1 MRIVL
6 FWGLGI
12 LLLSCSH
19 KNETT
24 ANLNEIEITDTVTSV
39 KKVSDSSDSIE
50 SEETETY
57 DFKSQAEYNE
67 ESYNGCVE
75 YNASIENE
83 WKSLVIALSQY
94 QDELTAEKNAW
105 EKYQKAVRKVSSYGN
120 YGSSTPM
127 YVNAVIGQGIRLREV
142 SIHNLYLY
150 TQGKPVHFSK
160 TIFTTAKITEAY
172 TSFIK
177 AVGNEDEEIMADK
190 ANCQESLRKEQECW
204 NNWMYSRLLFSE
216 KLQSDLKRVYD
227 NCTNM
232 VKRTKLLQLKN
243 QNQALG
249 MCGHEVMECVLPDDC
264 SDKVLLEYPGFDVVW
279 KKHCEDTSWYPNFK

>member
-1 MRIVL
+1 MRRVMV
-6 FWGLGI
+6 WGLGI
-12 LLLSCSH
+12 MLLSCSH

-24 ANLNEIEITDTVTSV
+24 TNPNEIETTDTVTSD
-39 KKVSDSSDSIE
+39 KKVSDNSDSIE
-50 SEETETY
+50 SEETESY
-57 DFKSQAEYNE
+57 DFKSQAELNE

-83 WKSLVIALSQY
+83 WKSLVKALPQY
-94 QDELTAEKNAW
+94 QDEFNAEKNAW

-127 YVNAVIGQGIRLREV
+127 YVNAVIGQGIKLREV
-142 SIHNLYLY
+142 STHSLYLY
-150 TQGKPVHFSK
+150 TQGRPVRFSK
-160 TIFTTAKITEAY
+160 NIFTTAMITEAY

-177 AVGNEDEEIMADK
+177 AVGNEDEETMSDI

-216 KLQSDLKRVYD
+216 KLPSDLKRFYD

-279 KKHCEDTSWYPNFK
+279 KKHCENTNWYPSFN